1 MTMTD
6 DLSVN
11 DDHDRCGPGDL
22 PVGPGGER
30 ILQSLDDLITGLR
43 DLHNHGRRAHEV
55 PPEERRC

>member
-1 MTMTD
+1 MTD
-6 DLSVN
+6 EISCNGDR
-11 DDHDRCGPGDL
+11 DRCAPGDL

-43 DLHNHGRRAHEV
+43 HLYTRGCRAHEV